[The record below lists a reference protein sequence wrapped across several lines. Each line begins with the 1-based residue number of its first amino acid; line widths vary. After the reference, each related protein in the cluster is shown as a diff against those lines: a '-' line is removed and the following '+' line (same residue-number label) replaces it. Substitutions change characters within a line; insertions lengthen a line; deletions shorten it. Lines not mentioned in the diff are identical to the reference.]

1 MNRREIALAL
11 GGFVATAE
19 LPTVGISAAPAATGS
34 EGNAGPAPA
43 RPKVGMLVYPEM
55 ILLDLVGPQT
65 ILSIAMAE
73 IHLIGK
79 TRDPVVTDV
88 GIPIGPTATFADS
101 PANLDILFAPGRLG
115 GTVKLMRDREVLDFL
130 ADHGRRA
137 RYVTSVCTGSLLLA
151 AAGLLR
157 GYRAA
162 SQWYVRD
169 LLPLMGATMAT
180 DRVVVD
186 RNRITGGGVTAG
198 LDFGLTLA
206 AALHGDDTAQR
217 IQLLLE
223 YAPNPPCDAGEPE
236 TAGTSLVHEV
246 LARRKPLIDAARAAA
261 AEASAAVRE

>member
-43 RPKVGMLVYPEM
+43 RPKVGLLVDPDLL
-55 ILLDLVGPQT
+55 LLDLVGPQT

-101 PANLDILFAPGRLG
+101 PANLDILFVPGRLG

-169 LLPLMGATMAT
+169 LLPLMGA
-180 DRVVVD
+180 D
-186 RNRITGGGVTAG
+186 
-198 LDFGLTLA
+198 
-206 AALHGDDTAQR
+206 HGDRPGGRRPQPHHRRRRHRRTGFRADSRSRFARGRHGAADSAFAR
-217 IQLLLE
+217 IR
-223 YAPNPPCDAGEPE
+223 AE
-236 TAGTSLVHEV
+236 TPL
-246 LARRKPLIDAARAAA
+246 RRR
-261 AEASAAVRE
+261 